1 MSGGPFGG
9 ARLDIELRRG
19 ARFYLELAYTD
30 STGAAPDL
38 TGYSA
43 RMDVRARTDIAPAS
57 AGTPVLQLRTSP
69 TAGQG
74 TITLGG
80 TVTVTL
86 EDGTTGVARLI
97 TLDAGADLTAAL
109 APTLGGA
116 EHVYDL
122 ELYSGSSVVDVLVS
136 GRATVL
142 PEVTR

>member
-9 ARLDIELRRG
+9 ARLDIELRRA

-30 STGAAPDL
+30 SDGAAPDL

-43 RMDVRARTDIAPAS
+43 RMDVRTRTDIAPTTP
-57 AGTPVLQLRTSP
+57 GTPVLKLRTSP
-69 TAGQG
+69 STGEG
-74 TITLGG
+74 TITIGG

-86 EDGTTGVARLI
+86 EDGTTGTARLI
-97 TLDAGADLTAAL
+97 TLDAGADLTADL
-109 APTLGGA
+109 TPTLGGA

-122 ELYSGSSVVDVLVS
+122 ELVGSPTAIDPLVS
-136 GRATVL
+136 GYVTVL

>member
-9 ARLDIELRRG
+9 ASLDIELRRG

-30 STGAAPDL
+30 SNGAAPDL

-43 RMDVRARTDIAPAS
+43 RMDVRARADVAPTT

-69 TAGQG
+69 IAGQG

-80 TVTVTL
+80 TVTVML
-86 EDGTTGVARLI
+86 EDGTEGTGRLI

-136 GRATVL
+136 GKASVL
-142 PEVTR
+142 AEVTR

>member
-9 ARLDIELRRG
+9 AQLDIELRRG
-19 ARFYLELAYTD
+19 ARFYLELVYTD
-30 STGAAPDL
+30 SNGAAPDL
-38 TGYSA
+38 TGFSA
-43 RMDVRARTDIAPAS
+43 RMDVRARGDVAPNTVA
-57 AGTPVLQLRTSP
+57 TPVLQLRTSP

-86 EDGTTGVARLI
+86 EDGTSGTGRLI
-97 TLDAGADLTAAL
+97 TLDVGADLTAAL
-109 APTLGGA
+109 TPTIGGA

-122 ELYSGSSVVDVLVS
+122 ELYSGTSVVDVLVS
-136 GRATVL
+136 GKATVL